1 MNGID
6 SSELNKQ
13 TIHIPPS
20 VTKIFF
26 RVGELVY
33 NALIEEAILTPK
45 PGLVDCQNN
54 GAHTDMDIFSFYDSA
69 CVISTYMPEFVR
81 LGYIH
86 QNTPPQTLLKKIRPL
101 GIECEQAMLKV
112 TDGINTHKGAIFAFG
127 ILCAAIGR
135 LLPTANLNDVK
146 IGEEVALI
154 CQNIVENEL
163 NTVSTQH
170 TAGYKVYQKY
180 GISGARGEAQSG
192 FATVRLIS
200 LPLYTQLRNCGKT
213 KENALLQALVML
225 MANNNDTNVLARGGI
240 DGLNCVQS
248 VASTYLAQGNIN
260 EADRIEALNTMD
272 KEFTRLNLSPGG
284 SADLLAITHF
294 LYDIQTKFN

>member
-6 SSELNKQ
+6 SREQNKQ

-20 VTKIFF
+20 LTKIFS

-33 NALIEEAILTPK
+33 DALIEEAVLTPK

-69 CVISTYMPEFVR
+69 CAVSDYMPEFVR
-81 LGYIH
+81 LGYVH
-86 QNTPPQTLLKKIRPL
+86 QSAPPQNLLKEIRPL

-112 TDGINTHKGAIFAFG
+112 TNGINTHKGAIFAFG

-135 LLPTANLNDVK
+135 LLPCHHTTVQLNSVTV
-146 IGEEVALI
+146 GEEVALI
-154 CQNIVENEL
+154 CQNIVNEL
-163 NTVSTQH
+163 KTETTQH

-180 GISGARGEAQSG
+180 GIAGARGEAQSG

-200 LPLYTQLRNCGKT
+200 LPLYTQLRHQEKT
-213 KENALLQALVML
+213 KENALLQTLMAL
-225 MANNNDTNVLARGGI
+225 MANNNDTNILARGGI

-248 VASTYLAQGNIN
+248 AASAYLTLETNQTA
-260 EADRIEALNTMD
+260 ALNTMD
-272 KEFTRLNLSPGG
+272 KQFIHLNLSPGG

-294 LYDIQTKFN
+294 LYNIQTEFN